1 MLAPEFAAVLTNLPI
16 PKKRLVLEVTEHAII
31 DRYDTFVEVLDRL
44 RSRDLR
50 IAVDDAGAGYATF
63 QHILELRP
71 DFIKLD
77 RCMIR
82 DLDRDPVRRALASA
96 MAEFASDIGATV
108 IAEGV
113 ERIAELRALSSA
125 GIVNIQGYL
134 CGRPSPVPVPAPTLP
149 TIDPRP
155 GVLIVDD
162 DAMVRM
168 LMTRIVRTSGLR
180 LIGQAVDGAEAIRY
194 AGTLRPDVVIL
205 DLSMPVLTGADAL
218 PEIRRLLPEA
228 AIIVLSSD
236 ATKVRDVELLKAG
249 ADALIGKDDTTM
261 RLPEIL
267 ARIAKRVPADR

>member
-1 MLAPEFAAVLTNLPI
+1 MM
-16 PKKRLVLEVTEHAII
+16 
-31 DRYDTFVEVLDRL
+31 
-44 RSRDLR
+44 S
-50 IAVDDAGAGYATF
+50 GA
-63 QHILELRP
+63 
-71 DFIKLD
+71 
-77 RCMIR
+77 C
-82 DLDRDPVRRALASA
+82 RRARSIPSWPWRA

-108 IAEGV
+108 SAEGV
-113 ERIAELRALSSA
+113 ERIAELRALSCA
-125 GIVNIQGYL
+125 GIVNIQVYL

-162 DAMVRM
+162 HAMVRM

-180 LIGQAVDGAEAIRY
+180 LIGQAVDGAEAIRC

-205 DLSMPVLTGADAL
+205 DLSMPVLAGADAL
-218 PEIRRLLPEA
+218 PELRRLLPEA

>member
-16 PKKRLVLEVTEHAII
+16 PKKRLVLEVTEHAVI
-31 DRYDTFVEVLDRL
+31 DRYDTFVEALDRL

-50 IAVDDAGAGYATF
+50 IAVDDAGAGFASF
-63 QHILELRP
+63 RHILELRP

-77 RCMIR
+77 RCMVR

-96 MAEFASDIGATV
+96 MAEFASEIGATV

-113 ERIAELRALSSA
+113 ERVAELRALSSA

-149 TIDPRP
+149 KIDPRP

-168 LMTRIVRTSGLR
+168 LVTRVVRTSGLR

-205 DLSMPVLTGADAL
+205 DLSMPVLAGADAL
-218 PEIRRLLPEA
+218 PELRRLLPEA

-236 ATKVRDVELLKAG
+236 ATKVRDVELLTAG

-261 RLPEIL
+261 T
-267 ARIAKRVPADR
+267 AA